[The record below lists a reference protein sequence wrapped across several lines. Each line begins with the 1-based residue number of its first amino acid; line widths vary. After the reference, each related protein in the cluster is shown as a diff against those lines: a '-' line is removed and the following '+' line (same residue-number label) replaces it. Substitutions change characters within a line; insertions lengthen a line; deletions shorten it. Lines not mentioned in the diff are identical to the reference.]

1 MTSSNVG
8 TKEENTYWVGLTIF
22 SFSSKLELEPD
33 LQTGSGRLRTTH
45 CESIL
50 ILTIFP
56 PLRRWV
62 NVPAGGYQGSP
73 ALPQRPTSSLV
84 EKSIPLDRQSS
95 WPPLQSQP
103 PVTPSPSATELNID
117 KLNRPAT
124 ETLSVSRE
132 EVLKGVIIKGIVCGA
147 PKHPRVK
154 SPTGSSGS
162 ASNPFEKRAAPAPPT
177 ASQRGSESE
186 PKTKAKNRSR

>member
-1 MTSSNVG
+1 MQAWG
-8 TKEENTYWVGLTIF
+8 
-22 SFSSKLELEPD
+22 KLVATCGIKP
-33 LQTGSGRLRTTH
+33 TH
-45 CESIL
+45 YHFWWLARAYIIQEM
-50 ILTIFP
+50 
-56 PLRRWV
+56 RH
-62 NVPAGGYQGSP
+62 QGSP

-103 PVTPSPSATELNID
+103 PVMPSPSATESNRD

-132 EVLKGVIIKGIVCGA
+132 EVLKGVIIKGIVCVA

-154 SPTGSSGS
+154 SPTGS